1 MDTLKRIE
9 EARQAFINK
18 WEHLSG
24 QQERINKQIQ
34 LVKSEIAEL
43 DAAQR
48 VYEKFQ
54 LEDNVGAMVDEMVQ
68 DIEESRKKI
77 PYMESK
83 PTMKQ
88 AVKSILQSAP
98 SGIKAAD
105 IRNQAVLKYD
115 MEIGPKTVGNILW
128 QLKEDGEAQRTG
140 HMWSPTKTNAP
151 PEGEASNSAGTA

>member
-18 WEHLSG
+18 WEQLSG

-54 LEDNVGAMVDEMVQ
+54 LEDNVGAIVDEMVQ

-88 AVKSILQSAP
+88 AVKLHF
-98 SGIKAAD
+98 KLHTAAG
-105 IRNQAVLKYD
+105 K
-115 MEIGPKTVGNILW
+115 PKRV
-128 QLKEDGEAQRTG
+128 
-140 HMWSPTKTNAP
+140 
-151 PEGEASNSAGTA
+151 